1 MAQWIADH
9 ACGFAL
15 RTATVNDDSMR
26 IGCTA
31 VRSVLDSAESLES
44 RGLAGYV
51 YTQVSDVEEELNGL
65 MTYDRRLNKFA
76 Q

>member
-1 MAQWIADH
+1 M
-9 ACGFAL
+9 
-15 RTATVNDDSMR
+15 
-26 IGCTA
+26 
-31 VRSVLDSAESLES
+31 LDSAESLES

>member
-1 MAQWIADH
+1 MLRFRA
-9 ACGFAL
+9 
-15 RTATVNDDSMR
+15 RTATIEDWR
-26 IGCTA
+26 TA